1 MRIAIYGINYA
12 PELTGIGKY
21 TGEMASWLGRQGH
34 DVHVITAMPYYPEWQ
49 VHKKYRKRWWFTE
62 KMDGVTVYRCP
73 LYVPKKITP
82 SKRIVH
88 EFSFLLSVL
97 PFWFRSFF
105 RKKYDLVVCVT
116 PPFHLG
122 ILPLIYSKIR
132 GVALISHV
140 QDLQVDAAKNLVMIK
155 NSRLLN
161 LMFGAERFILKRSTA
176 VSTISQGMLRK
187 IKEKNVPGGRT
198 ILFPNWVDANFI
210 RPLPKEQSLRSEFG
224 IPYEDKV
231 ILYSGNLG
239 EKQGLNI
246 ILDVADHFLNKK
258 NVHFLIVGS
267 GGNKHMLEKQV
278 AEKKLTNMKFFP
290 LAEYEKLPSL
300 LAVADL
306 HLVLQKKSASDLV
319 MPSKLTGILA
329 AGGCPVVTADPDT
342 TLYDVIDRNNMGI
355 LVKPECP
362 DSLIKE
368 LDRAL
373 NTDLTDLRTN
383 AREFAIRH
391 LSRHFVMQ
399 KFEEEMYKMQT
410 PGIEVIYQQVYLT

>member
-21 TGEMASWLGRQGH
+21 TGEMASWLASQGH

-49 VHKKYRKRWWFTE
+49 VHKKYKRRWWFTE
-62 KMDGVTVYRCP
+62 KIDGVTVYRCP

-82 SKRIVH
+82 AKRIIH

-97 PFWFRSFF
+97 PVWLISFF
-105 RKKYDLVVCVT
+105 RKKYDLMICVT

-187 IKEKNVPGGRT
+187 IKDKNVKGSQT

-210 RPLPKEQSLRSEFG
+210 RPLPKEQSLRKEFG
-224 IPYEDKV
+224 IPDEDKV
-231 ILYSGNLG
+231 ILYAGNLG

-246 ILDVADHFLNKK
+246 IIDVAGRFLDRKD
-258 NVHFLIVGS
+258 VHFLIVGS
-267 GGNKHMLEKQV
+267 GGNKQMLERQA
-278 AEKKLTNMKFFP
+278 AEKNLNNIKFFP
-290 LAEYEKLPSL
+290 LADYEKLPAL

-329 AGGCPVVTADPDT
+329 AGGCAVVTADPDT
-342 TLYDVIDRNNMGI
+342 TLYEVIDRNNMGI

-362 DSLIKE
+362 ESLMAE
-368 LDRAL
+368 LTKAL
-373 NTDLTDLRTN
+373 ATDLNELKSN

-391 LSRHFVMQ
+391 LSKHLVMQ